1 MRNYFILQN
10 NRLLYERRWN
20 TSLLIPHLG
29 HGVGAINR
37 FHGQQRTHSVP
48 TPTLDHLLWQHMEGR
63 APCAWGTHTP
73 SCRAGRREQFFL
85 LFFGNFH
92 AALFLSEDWWD
103 LFMAPPL
110 ISELICDAVIGSA
123 ATRGSTVAIPPHAG
137 ALPAAT
143 EQPLRPGP
151 GALLWD

>member
-1 MRNYFILQN
+1 MGSRGPTVSPPQPST
-10 NRLLYERRWN
+10 
-20 TSLLIPHLG
+20 TSFG
-29 HGVGAINR
+29 S
-37 FHGQQRTHSVP
+37 T
-48 TPTLDHLLWQHMEGR
+48 WR
-63 APCAWGTHTP
+63 AEPPALEAHTA

-103 LFMAPPL
+103 LFTAPLL

-151 GALLWD
+151 GALPWD